1 MSTRVYVE
9 LATQQLLY
17 EHIDIYIYIYINTLI
32 KQSKRSTVS
41 GNVVNI
47 LPYISYS

>member
-17 EHIDIYIYIYINTLI
+17 EIYIYINTLI
-32 KQSKRSTVS
+32 KQSK
-41 GNVVNI
+41 
-47 LPYISYS
+47 

>member
-17 EHIDIYIYIYINTLI
+17 EYKYKHPNKAVKMIY
-32 KQSKRSTVS
+32 SFW
-41 GNVVNI
+41 
-47 LPYISYS
+47 

>member
-17 EHIDIYIYIYINTLI
+17 EIYIYKHPNKAVKMICFW
-32 KQSKRSTVS
+32 
-41 GNVVNI
+41 
-47 LPYISYS
+47 

>member
-17 EHIDIYIYIYINTLI
+17 EIYINTLI

-41 GNVVNI
+41 GNIVNI
-47 LPYISYS
+47 LPYIGYS